1 MKMNEY
7 AVKYKMSG
15 VVYINAQSEDDVLEK
30 FECLS
35 WEELKDNIDDI
46 EWEELEI
53 Q

>member
-1 MKMNEY
+1 MNEY

-15 VVYINAQSEDDVLEK
+15 VVFINAKNEEDVLEK

-35 WEELKDNIDDI
+35 WGELTSNIDDI
-46 EWEELEI
+46 EWDELEI